1 MIRLILIFAI
11 TFSINTA
18 YAGSCDDF
26 ARFAWLGALAAKDG
40 FAKEKAKER
49 AIESAS
55 KGLHGEERKSAVYIA
70 SRSFDIGFNSGEDP
84 EKVKAYAKSICIK
97 Q

>member
-1 MIRLILIFAI
+1 MIRFILILTI

-26 ARFAWLGALAAKDG
+26 ARFVWLGASAAKDG

-55 KGLHGEERKSAVYIA
+55 KGLHGEERKNAVYIA

-84 EKVKAYAKSICIK
+84 EEIKTYAKSRCIE